1 MISDIVRKNY
11 KEEIFGATVYEELA
25 KIEKNVKVKEVLEE
39 LANGEKSHASFWK
52 EVAESRGVELEEL
65 GFFDRL
71 KIKILKLFRRVF
83 GLPLTLKLVE
93 RGEISDAEKYY
104 QLSKAAEFNDTE
116 RQKLSSIMMQELVHE
131 DLLVQTQI
139 NADKIRDAIYAVS
152 DGLIEVLAGV
162 SGLAS
167 ILASPFLVALGGIII
182 GVSGTISMS
191 IGAYLS
197 SSSENDIRKSKL
209 KKEKLRALLGQA
221 YSSNEGD
228 NEINKNSE
236 SVKITAISYILGA
249 LVPILPFLLGLGGL
263 LGLITSYA
271 FTGVVTFI
279 VGGIIG
285 ILSDVNPFKKGAVMA
300 GLAIVAALVTHLIGI
315 AFHFIGY

>member
-1 MISDIVRKNY
+1 MISELIRKNY
-11 KEEIFGATVYEELA
+11 KEELFGATVYEELA
-25 KIEKNVKVKEVLEE
+25 KTEKNVKVKEVLEE
-39 LANGEKSHASFWK
+39 LANGERSHASFWK

-65 GFFDRL
+65 GFSDRL

-104 QLSKAAEFNDTE
+104 QLSRAAEFNDTE

-162 SGLAS
+162 SGLSS

-209 KKEKLRALLGQA
+209 KKEKLRTLLGQA
-221 YSSNEGD
+221 YSSEGN

>member
-1 MISDIVRKNY
+1 MISEIVRKNY
-11 KEEIFGATVYEELA
+11 KEEILGATVYGELA
-25 KIEKNVKVKEVLEE
+25 KIEKNPKVKEVLEE
-39 LANGEKSHASFWK
+39 LANGERSHASFWK
-52 EVAESRGVELEEL
+52 EVADSRGIKLDEL
-65 GFFDRL
+65 GFLDKL
-71 KIKILKLFRRVF
+71 KIRLFKLFRRVF
-83 GLPLTLKLVE
+83 SLPLTLKLVE

-104 QLSKAAEFNDTE
+104 QLAKVAEFNDTE

-139 NADKIRDAIYAVS
+139 NADKIRDSIYAVS

-162 SGLAS
+162 SGLSS
-167 ILASPFLVALGGIII
+167 ILATPFLVALGGLII
-182 GVSGTISMS
+182 GISGTISMS

-209 KKEKLRALLGQA
+209 KKEKLKALLGHV
-221 YSSNEGD
+221 YSETED
-228 NEINKNSE
+228 EKNKDSE

-249 LVPILPFLLGLGGL
+249 LVPILPFLLGLGGI
-263 LGLITSYA
+263 LGLVTSYA
-271 FTGVVTFI
+271 FTGVVTFM

-285 ILSDVNPFKKGAVMA
+285 LLSDVNPFKKGLIMT
-300 GLAIVAALVTHLIGI
+300 GLAIGAALVTHAIGI